1 MCTRSGYCS
10 TMSIATHPA
19 FVIFH
24 YVINGTAA
32 PCPSPRTLLMFICHY
47 RILCHMPLSYRMSY
61 AIILSYLMSHATIL
75 SYVTCHYLIVCHM
88 PLSDLMSHA
97 IILSTVLQHHV
108 DHHASHFP
116 SLSLNLGRCWEP
128 RIIIT
133 PSMTQKTILPIE
145 SPDDVDFVRALGLG

>member
-1 MCTRSGYCS
+1 MSLCTRSGYCS

-61 AIILSYLMSHATIL
+61 AIIVSYVICHMPLSYLMSHAIIL
-75 SYVTCHYLIVCHM
+75 SYVTCHYLINGTAAPCRSPCIPFSVFEFEYRKM
-88 PLSDLMSHA
+88 
-97 IILSTVLQHHV
+97 
-108 DHHASHFP
+108 
-116 SLSLNLGRCWEP
+116 LGTADYYYTEYDSKNDSP
-128 RIIIT
+128 NRI
-133 PSMTQKTILPIE
+133 SRWRGFCAC
-145 SPDDVDFVRALGLG
+145 VGFRLGLG